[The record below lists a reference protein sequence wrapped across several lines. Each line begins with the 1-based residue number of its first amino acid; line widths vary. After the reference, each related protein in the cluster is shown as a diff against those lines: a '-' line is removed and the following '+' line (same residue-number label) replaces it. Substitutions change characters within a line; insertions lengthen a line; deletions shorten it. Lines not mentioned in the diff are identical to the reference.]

1 MYALHGHRFSRVFG
15 RYVMAIF
22 TFVFVL
28 TSSVHSARGQTPRAN
43 YGRVH
48 DSQAD
53 DQIYF
58 ARTDDGVSVDSVLA
72 HSDALA
78 KPIAEGEIEPGSI
91 ESSSIHE
98 SPAETLYDSMT
109 FYFNGGTCD
118 STGCNSPGC
127 DRTTACSICGQ
138 HACGNCRSWE
148 LFQNCTPPGML
159 QWMKARHDHGN
170 ACWTGRADA
179 VMLWRSAPYSRE
191 LVRTGPVAGGTPVL
205 NANQLESGMAAGP
218 RIQLFRKNAC
228 GNAIEFGYLGAWNFQ
243 SEKLLRGTAPAA
255 FAADLL
261 GNSASFQDG
270 DVNLTSHIQTLEL
283 NSRTPMFAGNVQFI
297 CGVRWLEWA
306 ESFSLDT
313 QTPGPG
319 FTDNWSSRTVNNLY
333 GGQIG
338 IDALLYSNSWLHV
351 ESVLKGGA
359 YWNDALSRQM
369 YQSNTAG
376 TTEVSAYDT
385 PSPAAFVGELGFTG
399 VLPLTS
405 CLDFRFGY
413 LVFWLQGIAQP
424 TRQLSLPVSTTG
436 DPLVLQDGGTVVQGL
451 TLGLEGRW

>member
-1 MYALHGHRFSRVFG
+1 MYALHGHRFSRIFG

-22 TFVFVL
+22 AFVFAL
-28 TSSVHSARGQTPRAN
+28 TSCVHSARGQTPQAN

-58 ARTDDGVSVDSVLA
+58 AGADDGASVDSVLA

-78 KPIAEGEIEPGSI
+78 EPIAEGEIEPGSI

-109 FYFNGGTCD
+109 FYLNGGTCD
-118 STGCNSPGC
+118 STGCDS
-127 DRTTACSICGQ
+127 TTACSICGQ

-191 LVRTGPVAGGTPVL
+191 LVITGPGPVGAPVL
-205 NANQLESGMAAGP
+205 NADQLESGMAAGP
-218 RIQLFRKNAC
+218 RIQLFRKDAC

-243 SEKLLRGTAPAA
+243 SEKLLRGIATQA
-255 FAADLL
+255 FAAADIL
-261 GNSASFQDG
+261 GNSSSFQDG
-270 DVNLTSHIQTLEL
+270 DVDLTSHIQTLEL
-283 NSRTPMFAGNVQFI
+283 NSRTPMGAGNVQFI
-297 CGVRWLEWA
+297 CGIRWLEWA

-319 FTDNWSSRTVNNLY
+319 FTDVWSSRTVNNLY

-338 IDALLYSNSWLHV
+338 IDALLYSNNWLHV

-359 YWNDALSRQM
+359 YWNDALSRQL
-369 YQSNTAG
+369 YQSNG
-376 TTEVSAYDT
+376 VGTEVSAYDT

>member
-22 TFVFVL
+22 AFVFAL
-28 TSSVHSARGQTPRAN
+28 TSCVHSAHGQAPRAN

-58 ARTDDGVSVDSVLA
+58 AGADDGASVDSVLA

-78 KPIAEGEIEPGSI
+78 EPIAEGEIEPESI

-118 STGCNSPGC
+118 SPGC
-127 DRTTACSICGQ
+127 DSTTACSICGQ

-191 LVRTGPVAGGTPVL
+191 LVITGPGPVGAPVL
-205 NANQLESGMAAGP
+205 NADQLESGMAAGP
-218 RIQLFRKNAC
+218 RIQLFRKDAC

-243 SEKLLRGTAPAA
+243 SEKLLRGTSTDA
-255 FAADLL
+255 FSADLL

-283 NSRTPMFAGNVQFI
+283 NSRTPMGAGNVQFI

-319 FTDNWSSRTVNNLY
+319 FTDTWSSRTVNNLY

-338 IDALLYSNSWLHV
+338 IDALLYSNNWLHV

-359 YWNDALSRQM
+359 YWNDAISRQI
-369 YQSNTAG
+369 YQQNG
-376 TTEVSAYDT
+376 VGTEVSAYDT

>member
-1 MYALHGHRFSRVFG
+1 MYALHGHQFNRVFG
-15 RYVMAIF
+15 RYGMAIF
-22 TFVFVL
+22 AFVFVL
-28 TSSVHSARGQTPRAN
+28 ASGVHSASGQTSQAN
-43 YGRVH
+43 YGSVRA
-48 DSQAD
+48 SQAN

-58 ARTDDGVSVDSVLA
+58 AGTDDSASVDSVLA

-78 KPIAEGEIEPGSI
+78 EPIAEGEIEPSSPQGSPT
-91 ESSSIHE
+91 ES
-98 SPAETLYDSMT
+98 LYDTMVFS
-109 FYFNGGTCD
+109 FSGGGSCD
-118 STGCNSPGC
+118 PSGCNS
-127 DRTTACSICGQ
+127 TTACSICGQ
-138 HACGNCRSWE
+138 HACGGCRSWE
-148 LFQNCTPPGML
+148 LFQNCTPPGLL
-159 QWMKARHDHGN
+159 QWMKAHHDHCN
-170 ACWTGRADA
+170 ACWTGRAEA

-191 LVRTGPVAGGTPVL
+191 LVRTGPVAAGTPVL
-205 NANQLESGMAAGP
+205 NADQLESGMAAGP
-218 RIQLFRKNAC
+218 RIQLFRTDAC

-255 FAADLL
+255 FAADIL

-283 NSRTPMFAGNVQFI
+283 NSRTPMAAGNVQFI
-297 CGVRWLEWA
+297 CGIRWLEWA

-313 QTPGPG
+313 QSPGPG
-319 FTDNWSSRTVNNLY
+319 FTDVWSSRTVNNLY

-338 IDALLYSNSWLHV
+338 IDALLYSNTWLQV

-359 YWNDALSRQM
+359 YWNDALSRQI
-369 YQSNTAG
+369 YQQNG
-376 TTEVSAYDT
+376 VGNEVTAYDT

-405 CLDFRFGY
+405 NLDFRFGY

>member
-22 TFVFVL
+22 TFVFVI
-28 TSSVHSARGQTPRAN
+28 TSSFHSARGQTPRAN

-58 ARTDDGVSVDSVLA
+58 ARTDDGASVDSVLA

-118 STGCNSPGC
+118 STGCDS
-127 DRTTACSICGQ
+127 TTACSICGQ

-283 NSRTPMFAGNVQFI
+283 NSRTPMCAGNVQFI